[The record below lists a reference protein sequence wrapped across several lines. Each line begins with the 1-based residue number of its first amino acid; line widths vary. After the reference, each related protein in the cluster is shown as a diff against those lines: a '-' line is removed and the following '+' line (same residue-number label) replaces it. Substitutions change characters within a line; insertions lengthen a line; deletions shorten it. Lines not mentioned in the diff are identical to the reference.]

1 MIALVMTDLL
11 GAIAVDGKQPIH
23 LQEDLIRLK
32 WMTSRHYVVYGRKT
46 LDQLPDHRPLSN
58 RRNIILSTNKN
69 LMEEY
74 QLSPDLVTVIHD
86 PMDIFHVVPAN
97 HLLAN
102 TFVLGGAS
110 VYHTYLPYTFEFL
123 VTQVDTVFDNP
134 SHIIPDLVTTESL
147 TQPHFYRANLQVKKE
162 DIDLRT
168 KKHFNTTVYSYI
180 NLKAKLM
187 PDDMI

>member
-1 MIALVMTDLL
+1 MIALVMTDLM

-23 LQEDLIRLK
+23 LQEDRVRLK
-32 WMTSRHYVVYGRKT
+32 WMTSGHYVVYGRKT
-46 LDQLPDHRPLSN
+46 LDQLPDRRPLSN
-58 RRNIILSTNKN
+58 RRNIILSSNKN

-74 QLSPDLVTVIHD
+74 QLSPDWVTVIHD
-86 PMDIFHVVPAN
+86 PMDIFRVVPAN

-110 VYHTYLPYTFEFL
+110 VYRAYLPYTFEIL
-123 VTQVDTVFDNP
+123 VTRVGTKFVNP
-134 SHIIPDLVTTESL
+134 SHFMPDLISSGSF
-147 TQPHFYRANLQVKKE
+147 TQPQFYRANIQVEKE

-168 KKHFNTTVYSYI
+168 KERFNTTVYSYI

-187 PDDMI
+187 PDDMM